1 MAVIVKFN
9 GEVKDMSKPIVAI
22 VGRPNVGKSTLF
34 NALAGQKISIVKDT
48 PGVTRDRIYADV
60 DWLNYNFTMIDTGG
74 IEPDSSDIILSQMRE
89 QAQIAIDTAD
99 VIIFMTDVK
108 QGLIDADSKVADML
122 RRSRKPVI
130 LVVNKVDNFNRMMAD
145 VYEFYNLGIGDPVP
159 ISASQKSGL
168 GDMLDKVVEHFKALN
183 LDEEE
188 DDRPR
193 VAIVGKPNVGKSS
206 IINKLTGE
214 SRVIVSNI
222 AGTTRDA
229 IDTDVEW
236 NGREYVFIDTAGLRR
251 KSKVKEDIERYSI
264 IRTVTAVERADV
276 VVIVIDAVEGVTEQ
290 DAKIAGI
297 AHENGKGIIIAV
309 NKWDAIEKNDKTVY
323 EYTNKVR
330 QILSFMQYAEIM
342 FISAK
347 TGQRLPKLFDMID
360 VVIANHSMR
369 IETGVVNEI
378 MAEAVAMQ
386 QPPSDKGKRLKLY
399 YITQVSVKPPTFV
412 IFVNDRELMHFSYT
426 RYIENRIR
434 EAFGFRGTPLRFI
447 IRERNDK

>member
-412 IFVNDRELMHFSYT
+412 IFVNDKELMHFSYT